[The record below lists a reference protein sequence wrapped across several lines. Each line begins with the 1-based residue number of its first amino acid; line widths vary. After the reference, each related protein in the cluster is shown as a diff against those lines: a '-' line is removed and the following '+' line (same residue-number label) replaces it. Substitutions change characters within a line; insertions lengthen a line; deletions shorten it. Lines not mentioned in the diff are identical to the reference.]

1 MLLLLEIIMSVI
13 NNHIEAVSQILS
25 KQFLNVSRTSEV
37 MYVKND
43 MIITKKP
50 DGKSVQVKIL
60 KRTSSD
66 IEQKILNSGRISI
79 RRKISK

>member
-13 NNHIEAVSQILS
+13 NNYIEAASQILS

-60 KRTSSD
+60 KRSSSD

>member
-1 MLLLLEIIMSVI
+1 MSVI

-60 KRTSSD
+60 KRTSSH

>member
-1 MLLLLEIIMSVI
+1 MSVI
-13 NNHIEAVSQILS
+13 NNHIEAASQILS
-25 KQFLNVSRTSEV
+25 KQFLNVSRTYEV

-60 KRTSSD
+60 KRSSSD

>member
-1 MLLLLEIIMSVI
+1 MSVI
-13 NNHIEAVSQILS
+13 NNYIEAVSQILS

-50 DGKSVQVKIL
+50 DGKSVQVKLL
-60 KRTSSD
+60 KRSSSD

>member
-1 MLLLLEIIMSVI
+1 MSVI
-13 NNHIEAVSQILS
+13 NNYIEAVSQILS

-60 KRTSSD
+60 KRSSSD

>member
-13 NNHIEAVSQILS
+13 NNHIEAASQILS

-60 KRTSSD
+60 KRSSSD

>member
-1 MLLLLEIIMSVI
+1 MSVI

-50 DGKSVQVKIL
+50 DGKSVQVKLL
-60 KRTSSD
+60 KRSSSD

>member
-1 MLLLLEIIMSVI
+1 MLLLLEVIMSVI

>member
-13 NNHIEAVSQILS
+13 NNHIEAASQILS

-50 DGKSVQVKIL
+50 DGKSVQVKLL
-60 KRTSSD
+60 KRSSSD

>member
-60 KRTSSD
+60 KRSSSD

>member
-13 NNHIEAVSQILS
+13 NNHIEAASQILS